1 MHVGQTTKVD
11 KQIKVV
17 FSTPSVSRLYT
28 GVYEVS
34 RNLARELHQLDVA
47 VDVQG
52 LIDAYTK
59 DDLPSWIP
67 VTPNAHRVLGPR
79 SVGYSP
85 TYMDAL
91 IESDASLGHIHALW
105 SYTSYAL
112 YRWSQMT
119 EKGYLLSANGYLDP
133 WAIANSGFKKNIAFK
148 MGFRSVLN
156 NASCIQ
162 VNSVLEYESVRKL
175 GLKNPTCLIS
185 NGVTLPDLAL
195 SQARPWS
202 SIKQGRKVLLFLG
215 RIDKKKGVDLLL
227 QAWRSIVRRG
237 ENKDWHLV
245 FVGFKNDG
253 SKYEESVK
261 SYIEENRL
269 ENTVACL
276 EGKYGKDMEACYR
289 NCDAFVLPSFSE
301 GASIAVLS
309 AWAFSKPVIAT
320 DECGFPDAALI
331 GCAIKIESTMN
342 SVQLGIAKCIEM
354 NECERSAMGQKGLR
368 LVTEKYSWEV
378 VAKEITNVYKWII
391 SKDHDRPDSM
401 LD

>member
-11 KQIKVV
+11 NQIKVV

-34 RNLARELHQLDVA
+34 RNLARELHQLDVD
-47 VDVQG
+47 VDVQS

-67 VTPNAHRVLGPR
+67 VTPNTHRVLGPR

-156 NASCIQ
+156 NANCIQ
-162 VNSVLEYESVRKL
+162 VNSALEYESVRKL

-185 NGVTLPDLAL
+185 NGVNLPDLAL

-354 NECERSAMGQKGLR
+354 NECERSAMGQKGHK

-378 VAKEITNVYKWII
+378 VAKEIANVYKWII

-401 LD
+401 LY